1 MQDSEIFF
9 LTNENKTLSGIDELK
24 CPAEVYVPSGVTKID
39 RRAFAAC
46 PAKKIFLPDTV
57 MQIGYEA
64 FYGCDA
70 LEYVRFPKKIELVEP
85 AIFRECFSLRKVE
98 LGDEIAALSENMF
111 ECCYSLEEAPFR
123 SGIMEL
129 PRNVFS
135 ECYSLESLV
144 IPEGVA
150 VIKSGAAAYCK
161 NLSTLVL
168 PSSIK
173 IIEDD
178 AFRNCMSLAH
188 IRFSAEN
195 PVFFTDEDSSALFER
210 HDDGTL
216 SLIKVPVNATQIR
229 IPKNVTHSHSEA
241 FQGCDSIEKVFLD
254 CALTDH
260 PLFVALKTEIVD
272 AEFIDETQIKPET
285 KTEVEAKVEAETE
298 IETETQ
304 IEVAQKKPRKPR
316 AKKNEISE
324 EKNSEAEAENNSAQ
338 MKSDSSGENQEEFQI
353 ENPKEK
359 LDFEKTEKTETPAKK
374 EKIKVAKAKDSAKI
388 SEGENAAEIDETK
401 TDELAE
407 KKEKPSKKPRKPREK
422 KKTLIIEETLSA
434 EPPEPQI
441 EIEFPVPDTA
451 SAEIESESTDAETST
466 EQIATESEIIEEPL
480 VEEGVIAE
488 ASLEQVATESEVAED
503 SAEQVAVETKIIEE
517 PVMEDVA
524 DAEIENE
531 SEAESADAPVE
542 QIEIE
547 DEISEEPLAEESV
560 NAEIEN
566 ETESTESSTK
576 QVAENS
582 TEQIE
587 IEDEVADILGQNI
600 ASGETA
606 EEEEDELRGITITI
620 EELDEAMMRG
630 IQEEEESDYKI
641 PEGIFPTDNAE
652 EAVEDLPPPEPRF
665 VNGMIS
671 VSSAFEVVD
680 ERTLYPDRAEED
692 LCTLAPSEMEDITTL
707 VVVTE
712 FLDDDGKIS
721 ASAKDFCVA
730 LAKKY
735 DLKRVYFFGA
745 LSLDNDEF
753 LYGFGKFALYRN
765 VVFVPNASNFDSLS
779 SEVKS
784 FAEIAELDT
793 TNFHNLKNADVPE
806 LELPFKIFASE
817 NSQSGKNEIEEM
829 PHEEFADTENECV
842 ADEQIADA
850 PPATEEIPLSAQEE
864 VAPQILEEP
873 QEKNSA
879 TGKGLLARAQEK
891 DFAAPQGKGLLA
903 RAQSALEKF

>member
-46 PAKKIFLPDTV
+46 PAKKIFLPDSVT
-57 MQIGYEA
+57 QIGYEA

-70 LEYVRFPKKIELVEP
+70 LEYVRFPKKIESVEP

-98 LGDEIAALSENMF
+98 FGDEISALSENMF

-123 SGIMEL
+123 SGILEL

-135 ECYSLESLV
+135 ECISLESLV

-178 AFRNCMSLAH
+178 AFRNCTNLAH

-254 CALTDH
+254 CAMVDH

-272 AEFIDETQIKPET
+272 AEFVDETQIK
-285 KTEVEAKVEAETE
+285 TE
-298 IETETQ
+298 IK
-304 IEVAQKKPRKPR
+304 IEAAQKKPRKPR
-316 AKKNEISE
+316 AKKNEISAE
-324 EKNSEAEAENNSAQ
+324 EKKSETKTEKKSAQ
-338 MKSDSSGENQEEFQI
+338 VESDLSEEIQI
-353 ENPKEK
+353 ENPKEN
-359 LDFEKTEKTETPAKK
+359 LDFEKNEENETP
-374 EKIKVAKAKDSAKI
+374 
-388 SEGENAAEIDETK
+388 
-401 TDELAE
+401 
-407 KKEKPSKKPRKPREK
+407 PKKPRKPREK
-422 KKTLIIEETLSA
+422 KKILIIEETLSA
-434 EPPEPQI
+434 EPSEPKI
-441 EIEFPVPDTA
+441 EIELPTSDTA
-451 SAEIESESTDAETST
+451 VAENENAAAEQIAIEDEVAEEPQTEEIPESSSMEIENEITETSAAQSDIEDEVVEEPQADEIPESTSAEIENAEESLTEEIADADNENADAIEIETEITETST
-466 EQIATESEIIEEPL
+466 EQI
-480 VEEGVIAE
+480 G
-488 ASLEQVATESEVAED
+488 
-503 SAEQVAVETKIIEE
+503 
-517 PVMEDVA
+517 
-524 DAEIENE
+524 
-531 SEAESADAPVE
+531 
-542 QIEIE
+542 
-547 DEISEEPLAEESV
+547 
-560 NAEIEN
+560 
-566 ETESTESSTK
+566 
-576 QVAENS
+576 
-582 TEQIE
+582 
-587 IEDEVADILGQNI
+587 IEDEVADILEQNI
-600 ASGETA
+600 ASGETT

-652 EAVEDLPPPEPRF
+652 EELEDLPPPEPRF

-671 VSSAFEVVD
+671 VSGAFEVVD

-692 LCTLAPSEMEDITTL
+692 LCTLAPNEMENITTL

-721 ASAKDFCVA
+721 ESAKDFCVA

-765 VVFVPNASNFDSLS
+765 VIFVPNASNFDSLS

-793 TNFHNLKNADVPE
+793 ANFQNLKNTDLPE
-806 LELPFKIFASE
+806 LELPFKIFACE
-817 NSQSGKNEIEEM
+817 NSQSCENEI
-829 PHEEFADTENECV
+829 
-842 ADEQIADA
+842 
-850 PPATEEIPLSAQEE
+850 PAEEIASEKIANDEIVLEENGQAEIVDAESECAAYGQISDSPTAEENSVLRQEENPISTQEE
-864 VAPQILEEP
+864 VAPQTEEEP
-873 QEKNSA
+873 QEKNPA

-891 DFAAPQGKGLLA
+891 DFAALQGRGLLA
-903 RAQSALEKF
+903 KAQSALKKRG

>member
-9 LTNENKTLSGIDELK
+9 LTNESKTLSGIDELK

-46 PAKKIFLPDTV
+46 PAKKIFLPDSVT
-57 MQIGYEA
+57 QIGYEA

-70 LEYVRFPKKIELVEP
+70 LEYVRFPKKIESVEP

-98 LGDEIAALSENMF
+98 FGDEISALSENMF

-123 SGIMEL
+123 SGILEL

-135 ECYSLESLV
+135 ECISLESLV

-178 AFRNCMSLAH
+178 AFRNCTNLAH

-216 SLIKVPVNATQIR
+216 SLIKVPVNARQIR

-254 CALTDH
+254 CAMVDH

-272 AEFIDETQIKPET
+272 AEFIDEMEKGISP
-285 KTEVEAKVEAETE
+285 EVEIEKNEAEE
-298 IETETQ
+298 NSL
-304 IEVAQKKPRKPR
+304 R
-316 AKKNEISE
+316 ADANLSE
-324 EKNSEAEAENNSAQ
+324 ENP
-338 MKSDSSGENQEEFQI
+338 
-353 ENPKEK
+353 PKEK
-359 LDFEKTEKTETPAKK
+359 VDFEKTEESKTPAEKEKSKSKKTEKAETPKKK
-374 EKIKVAKAKDSAKI
+374 EAS
-388 SEGENAAEIDETK
+388 
-401 TDELAE
+401 
-407 KKEKPSKKPRKPREK
+407 PKKPRKPREK
-422 KKTLIIEETLSA
+422 KKKTLVIEETLSA
-434 EPPEPQI
+434 EPSEPKI
-441 EIEFPVPDTA
+441 EIELPTSDTA
-451 SAEIESESTDAETST
+451 SAEIENEIAEASLTEECAVAENENIDALEIETEITETST
-466 EQIATESEIIEEPL
+466 EQIA
-480 VEEGVIAE
+480 
-488 ASLEQVATESEVAED
+488 
-503 SAEQVAVETKIIEE
+503 
-517 PVMEDVA
+517 
-524 DAEIENE
+524 
-531 SEAESADAPVE
+531 
-542 QIEIE
+542 IE
-547 DEISEEPLAEESV
+547 DEI
-560 NAEIEN
+560 
-566 ETESTESSTK
+566 
-576 QVAENS
+576 
-582 TEQIE
+582 
-587 IEDEVADILGQNI
+587 ADILEQNI
-600 ASGETA
+600 ASGETT

-652 EAVEDLPPPEPRF
+652 EELEDLPPPEPRF

-671 VSSAFEVVD
+671 VSGAFEVVD

-692 LCTLAPSEMEDITTL
+692 LCTLAPNEMEDITTL

-721 ASAKDFCVA
+721 ESAKDFCVA

-765 VVFVPNASNFDSLS
+765 VIFVPNAPNFDSLS

-793 TNFHNLKNADVPE
+793 TNFQNLKNADLPE
-806 LELPFKIFASE
+806 LELPFKIFACE
-817 NSQSGKNEIEEM
+817 NSQSRENEIPAEEIASEKIANDEIVL
-829 PHEEFADTENECV
+829 EENGQAEIVDAESEC
-842 ADEQIADA
+842 AAYGQISDA
-850 PPATEEIPLSAQEE
+850 PMAEENSVSRREENPVSTQEE
-864 VAPQILEEP
+864 AAPHTQEEP
-873 QEKNSA
+873 QDKISV

-891 DFAAPQGKGLLA
+891 DFAALQGRGLLA
-903 RAQSALEKF
+903 KAQSALKKRG

>member
-9 LTNENKTLSGIDELK
+9 LTNESKTLSGIDELK

-46 PAKKIFLPDTV
+46 PAKKIFLPDSVT
-57 MQIGYEA
+57 QIGYEA

-70 LEYVRFPKKIELVEP
+70 LEYVRFPKKIESVEP

-98 LGDEIAALSENMF
+98 FGDEISALSENMF

-123 SGIMEL
+123 SGILEL

-135 ECYSLESLV
+135 ECISLESLV

-178 AFRNCMSLAH
+178 AFRNCTNLAH

-216 SLIKVPVNATQIR
+216 SLIKVPVNARQIR

-254 CALTDH
+254 CAMVDH

-272 AEFIDETQIKPET
+272 AEFIDEMEKGISP
-285 KTEVEAKVEAETE
+285 EVEIEKNEAEE
-298 IETETQ
+298 NSL
-304 IEVAQKKPRKPR
+304 R
-316 AKKNEISE
+316 ADANLSE
-324 EKNSEAEAENNSAQ
+324 ENP
-338 MKSDSSGENQEEFQI
+338 
-353 ENPKEK
+353 PKEK
-359 LDFEKTEKTETPAKK
+359 VDFEKTEESKTPAEKEKSKSKKTEKAETPKKK
-374 EKIKVAKAKDSAKI
+374 EAS
-388 SEGENAAEIDETK
+388 
-401 TDELAE
+401 
-407 KKEKPSKKPRKPREK
+407 PKKPRKPREK
-422 KKTLIIEETLSA
+422 KKKTLVIEETLSA
-434 EPPEPQI
+434 EPSEPKI
-441 EIEFPVPDTA
+441 EIELPTSDTA
-451 SAEIESESTDAETST
+451 SAEIENEIAEASLTEECAVAENENIDALEIETEITETST
-466 EQIATESEIIEEPL
+466 EQIA
-480 VEEGVIAE
+480 
-488 ASLEQVATESEVAED
+488 
-503 SAEQVAVETKIIEE
+503 
-517 PVMEDVA
+517 
-524 DAEIENE
+524 
-531 SEAESADAPVE
+531 
-542 QIEIE
+542 IE
-547 DEISEEPLAEESV
+547 DEI
-560 NAEIEN
+560 
-566 ETESTESSTK
+566 
-576 QVAENS
+576 
-582 TEQIE
+582 
-587 IEDEVADILGQNI
+587 ADILEQNI
-600 ASGETA
+600 ASGETT

-652 EAVEDLPPPEPRF
+652 EELEDLPPPEPRF

-671 VSSAFEVVD
+671 VSGAFEVVD

-692 LCTLAPSEMEDITTL
+692 LCTLAPNEMEDITTL

-721 ASAKDFCVA
+721 ESAKDFCVA

-765 VVFVPNASNFDSLS
+765 VIFVPNAPNFDSLS

-793 TNFHNLKNADVPE
+793 TNFQNLKNADLPE
-806 LELPFKIFASE
+806 LELPFKIFACE
-817 NSQSGKNEIEEM
+817 NSQSCENEIPAEEIASEKIANDEIVL
-829 PHEEFADTENECV
+829 EENGQAEIVDAESEC
-842 ADEQIADA
+842 AAYGQISDA
-850 PPATEEIPLSAQEE
+850 PMAEENSVSRREENPVSTQEE
-864 VAPQILEEP
+864 AAPHTQEEP
-873 QEKNSA
+873 QDKISV

-891 DFAAPQGKGLLA
+891 DFAALQGRGLLA
-903 RAQSALEKF
+903 KAQSALKKRG

>member
-9 LTNENKTLSGIDELK
+9 LTNESKTLSGIDELK

-46 PAKKIFLPDTV
+46 PAKKIFLPDSVT
-57 MQIGYEA
+57 QIGYEA

-70 LEYVRFPKKIELVEP
+70 LEYVRFPKKIESVEP

-98 LGDEIAALSENMF
+98 FGDEISALSENMF

-123 SGIMEL
+123 SGILEL

-135 ECYSLESLV
+135 ECISLESLV

-178 AFRNCMSLAH
+178 AFRNCTNLAH

-216 SLIKVPVNATQIR
+216 SLIKVPVNARQIR

-254 CALTDH
+254 CAMVDH

-272 AEFIDETQIKPET
+272 AEFIDEMEKGISP
-285 KTEVEAKVEAETE
+285 EVEIEKNEAEE
-298 IETETQ
+298 NSL
-304 IEVAQKKPRKPR
+304 R
-316 AKKNEISE
+316 ADANLSE
-324 EKNSEAEAENNSAQ
+324 ENP
-338 MKSDSSGENQEEFQI
+338 
-353 ENPKEK
+353 PKEK
-359 LDFEKTEKTETPAKK
+359 VDLEKTEESKTPAEKEKSKSKKTEKAETPKKK
-374 EKIKVAKAKDSAKI
+374 EAS
-388 SEGENAAEIDETK
+388 
-401 TDELAE
+401 
-407 KKEKPSKKPRKPREK
+407 PKKPRKPREK
-422 KKTLIIEETLSA
+422 KKKTLVIEETLSA
-434 EPPEPQI
+434 EPSEPKI
-441 EIEFPVPDTA
+441 EIELPTSDTA
-451 SAEIESESTDAETST
+451 SAEIENEIAEASLTEECAVAENENADALEIETEITETST
-466 EQIATESEIIEEPL
+466 EQIA
-480 VEEGVIAE
+480 
-488 ASLEQVATESEVAED
+488 
-503 SAEQVAVETKIIEE
+503 
-517 PVMEDVA
+517 
-524 DAEIENE
+524 
-531 SEAESADAPVE
+531 
-542 QIEIE
+542 IE
-547 DEISEEPLAEESV
+547 DEI
-560 NAEIEN
+560 
-566 ETESTESSTK
+566 
-576 QVAENS
+576 
-582 TEQIE
+582 
-587 IEDEVADILGQNI
+587 ADILEQNI
-600 ASGETA
+600 ASGETT

-652 EAVEDLPPPEPRF
+652 EELEDLPPPEPRF

-671 VSSAFEVVD
+671 VSGAFEVVD

-692 LCTLAPSEMEDITTL
+692 LCTLAPNEMEDITTL

-721 ASAKDFCVA
+721 ESAKDFCVA

-765 VVFVPNASNFDSLS
+765 VIFVPNATDFDSLS

-793 TNFHNLKNADVPE
+793 ANFQNLKNTDLPE
-806 LELPFKIFASE
+806 LELPFKIFVCE
-817 NSQSGKNEIEEM
+817 NSQSCENEIPAEEIASEKIVNDEIVL
-829 PHEEFADTENECV
+829 EENGQAEIVDAESEC
-842 ADEQIADA
+842 AAYGQISDA
-850 PPATEEIPLSAQEE
+850 PMAEENPVSTQEE
-864 VAPQILEEP
+864 VASQTEEEP
-873 QEKNSA
+873 QDKISV

-891 DFAAPQGKGLLA
+891 DFAALQGRGLLA
-903 RAQSALEKF
+903 KAQSALKKRG

>member
-9 LTNENKTLSGIDELK
+9 LTNESKTLSGIDELK

-46 PAKKIFLPDTV
+46 PAKKIFLPDSVT
-57 MQIGYEA
+57 QIGYEA

-70 LEYVRFPKKIELVEP
+70 LEYVRFPKKIESVEP

-98 LGDEIAALSENMF
+98 FGDEISALSENMF

-123 SGIMEL
+123 SGILEL

-135 ECYSLESLV
+135 ECISLESLV

-178 AFRNCMSLAH
+178 AFRNCTNLAH

-216 SLIKVPVNATQIR
+216 SLIKVPVNARQIR

-254 CALTDH
+254 CAMVDH

-272 AEFIDETQIKPET
+272 AEFIDETEKEISP
-285 KTEVEAKVEAETE
+285 EAE
-298 IETETQ
+298 IE
-304 IEVAQKKPRKPR
+304 
-316 AKKNEISE
+316 KNEAEENSLRADANLSE
-324 EKNSEAEAENNSAQ
+324 ENP
-338 MKSDSSGENQEEFQI
+338 
-353 ENPKEK
+353 PKEK
-359 LDFEKTEKTETPAKK
+359 VDFEKTEESKTPAEKEKSKSKKTEKAETPKKK
-374 EKIKVAKAKDSAKI
+374 EAS
-388 SEGENAAEIDETK
+388 
-401 TDELAE
+401 
-407 KKEKPSKKPRKPREK
+407 PKKPRKPREK
-422 KKTLIIEETLSA
+422 KKKTLVIEETLSA
-434 EPPEPQI
+434 EPSEPKI
-441 EIEFPVPDTA
+441 EIELPTSDTA
-451 SAEIESESTDAETST
+451 SAEIENEIAEETLTEECASAKIENTEEASLEKSMDAENEIVDALEIETEINETSAAQSDIEDEIAEEPQTEEIPESTSAEIENEIAEASLTEECAVAENENIDALEIETEITETST
-466 EQIATESEIIEEPL
+466 EQIA
-480 VEEGVIAE
+480 
-488 ASLEQVATESEVAED
+488 
-503 SAEQVAVETKIIEE
+503 
-517 PVMEDVA
+517 
-524 DAEIENE
+524 
-531 SEAESADAPVE
+531 
-542 QIEIE
+542 IE
-547 DEISEEPLAEESV
+547 DEI
-560 NAEIEN
+560 
-566 ETESTESSTK
+566 
-576 QVAENS
+576 
-582 TEQIE
+582 
-587 IEDEVADILGQNI
+587 ADILEQNI
-600 ASGETA
+600 ASGETT

-652 EAVEDLPPPEPRF
+652 EELEDLPPPEPRF

-671 VSSAFEVVD
+671 VSGAFEVVD

-692 LCTLAPSEMEDITTL
+692 LCTLAPNEMEDITTL

-721 ASAKDFCVA
+721 ESAKDFCVA

-765 VVFVPNASNFDSLS
+765 VIFVPNAPNFDSLS
-779 SEVKS
+779 SDVKS

-793 TNFHNLKNADVPE
+793 TNFQNLKNADLPE

-817 NSQSGKNEIEEM
+817 NSQSSENEIPAEEIASEKIVNDEIVL
-829 PHEEFADTENECV
+829 EENGQAEIVDAESEC
-842 ADEQIADA
+842 AAYGQISDA
-850 PPATEEIPLSAQEE
+850 PMAEENSVSRREENPVSTQGEAASHTQEE
-864 VAPQILEEP
+864 PHDKISV
-873 QEKNSA
+873 

-891 DFAAPQGKGLLA
+891 DFAALQGRGLLA
-903 RAQSALEKF
+903 KAQSALKKRG

>member
-9 LTNENKTLSGIDELK
+9 LTNESKTLSGIDELK

-46 PAKKIFLPDTV
+46 PAKKIFLPDSVT
-57 MQIGYEA
+57 QIGYEA

-70 LEYVRFPKKIELVEP
+70 LEYVRFPKKIESVEP

-98 LGDEIAALSENMF
+98 FGDEISALSENMF

-123 SGIMEL
+123 SGILEL

-135 ECYSLESLV
+135 ECISLESLV

-178 AFRNCMSLAH
+178 AFRNCTNLAH

-216 SLIKVPVNATQIR
+216 SLIKVPVNARQIR

-254 CALTDH
+254 CAMVDH

-272 AEFIDETQIKPET
+272 AEFIDEMEKGISP
-285 KTEVEAKVEAETE
+285 EVEIEKNEAEE
-298 IETETQ
+298 NSL
-304 IEVAQKKPRKPR
+304 R
-316 AKKNEISE
+316 ADANLSE
-324 EKNSEAEAENNSAQ
+324 ENP
-338 MKSDSSGENQEEFQI
+338 
-353 ENPKEK
+353 PKEK
-359 LDFEKTEKTETPAKK
+359 VDLEKTEESKTPAEKEKSKSKKTEKAETPKKK
-374 EKIKVAKAKDSAKI
+374 EAS
-388 SEGENAAEIDETK
+388 
-401 TDELAE
+401 
-407 KKEKPSKKPRKPREK
+407 PKKPRKPREK
-422 KKTLIIEETLSA
+422 KKKTLVIEETLSA
-434 EPPEPQI
+434 EPSEPKI
-441 EIEFPVPDTA
+441 EIELPTSDTA
-451 SAEIESESTDAETST
+451 SAEIENEIAEASLTEECAVAENENIDALEIETEITETST
-466 EQIATESEIIEEPL
+466 EQIA
-480 VEEGVIAE
+480 
-488 ASLEQVATESEVAED
+488 
-503 SAEQVAVETKIIEE
+503 
-517 PVMEDVA
+517 
-524 DAEIENE
+524 
-531 SEAESADAPVE
+531 
-542 QIEIE
+542 IE
-547 DEISEEPLAEESV
+547 DEI
-560 NAEIEN
+560 
-566 ETESTESSTK
+566 
-576 QVAENS
+576 
-582 TEQIE
+582 
-587 IEDEVADILGQNI
+587 ADILEQNI
-600 ASGETA
+600 ASGETT

-652 EAVEDLPPPEPRF
+652 EELEDLPPPEPRF

-671 VSSAFEVVD
+671 VSGAFEVVD

-692 LCTLAPSEMEDITTL
+692 LCTLAPNEMEDITTL

-721 ASAKDFCVA
+721 ESAKDFCVA

-765 VVFVPNASNFDSLS
+765 VIFVPNAPNFDSLS

-793 TNFHNLKNADVPE
+793 TNFQNLKNADLPE
-806 LELPFKIFASE
+806 LELPFKIFACE
-817 NSQSGKNEIEEM
+817 NSQSCENEIPAEEIASEKIANDEIVL
-829 PHEEFADTENECV
+829 EENGQAEIVDAESEC
-842 ADEQIADA
+842 AAYGQISDA
-850 PPATEEIPLSAQEE
+850 PMAEENSVSRREENPVSTQEE
-864 VAPQILEEP
+864 AAPHTQEEP
-873 QEKNSA
+873 QDKISV

-891 DFAAPQGKGLLA
+891 DFAALQGRGLLA
-903 RAQSALEKF
+903 KAQSALKKRG

>member
-9 LTNENKTLSGIDELK
+9 LTNESKTLSGIDELK

-46 PAKKIFLPDTV
+46 PAKKIFLPDSVT
-57 MQIGYEA
+57 QIGYEA

-70 LEYVRFPKKIELVEP
+70 LEYVRFPKKIESVEP

-98 LGDEIAALSENMF
+98 FGDEISALSENMF

-123 SGIMEL
+123 SGILEL

-135 ECYSLESLV
+135 ECISLESLV

-178 AFRNCMSLAH
+178 AFRNCTNLAH

-216 SLIKVPVNATQIR
+216 SLIKVPVNARQIR

-254 CALTDH
+254 CAMVDH

-272 AEFIDETQIKPET
+272 AEFVDETQIK
-285 KTEVEAKVEAETE
+285 TE
-298 IETETQ
+298 IK
-304 IEVAQKKPRKPR
+304 IEAAQKKPRKPR
-316 AKKNEISE
+316 AKKNEISAE
-324 EKNSEAEAENNSAQ
+324 EKKSETKTEKKSAQ
-338 MKSDSSGENQEEFQI
+338 VESDLSEEIQI
-353 ENPKEK
+353 ENPKEN
-359 LDFEKTEKTETPAKK
+359 LDFEKNEENETP
-374 EKIKVAKAKDSAKI
+374 
-388 SEGENAAEIDETK
+388 
-401 TDELAE
+401 
-407 KKEKPSKKPRKPREK
+407 PKKPRKPREK
-422 KKTLIIEETLSA
+422 KKILIIEETLSA
-434 EPPEPQI
+434 EPSEPKI
-441 EIEFPVPDTA
+441 EIELPTSDTA
-451 SAEIESESTDAETST
+451 VAENENAAAEQIAIEDEVAEEPQTEEIPESSSMEIENEITETSAAQSDIEDEVVEEPQADEIPESTSAEIENAEESLTEEIADADNENADAIEIETEITETST
-466 EQIATESEIIEEPL
+466 EQI
-480 VEEGVIAE
+480 G
-488 ASLEQVATESEVAED
+488 
-503 SAEQVAVETKIIEE
+503 
-517 PVMEDVA
+517 
-524 DAEIENE
+524 
-531 SEAESADAPVE
+531 
-542 QIEIE
+542 
-547 DEISEEPLAEESV
+547 
-560 NAEIEN
+560 
-566 ETESTESSTK
+566 
-576 QVAENS
+576 
-582 TEQIE
+582 
-587 IEDEVADILGQNI
+587 IEDEVADILEQNI
-600 ASGETA
+600 ASGETT

-652 EAVEDLPPPEPRF
+652 EELEDLPPPEPRF

-671 VSSAFEVVD
+671 VSGAFEVVD

-692 LCTLAPSEMEDITTL
+692 LCTLAPNEMENITTL

-721 ASAKDFCVA
+721 ESAKDFCVA

-765 VVFVPNASNFDSLS
+765 VIFVPNASNFDSLS

-793 TNFHNLKNADVPE
+793 ANFQNLKNTDLPE
-806 LELPFKIFASE
+806 LELPFKIFACE
-817 NSQSGKNEIEEM
+817 NSQSCENEIPAEEIASEKIANDEIVL
-829 PHEEFADTENECV
+829 EENGQAEIVDAESEC
-842 ADEQIADA
+842 AAYGQISDA
-850 PPATEEIPLSAQEE
+850 PMAEENSVSRREENPVSTQEE
-864 VAPQILEEP
+864 AAPHTQEEP
-873 QEKNSA
+873 QDKISV

-891 DFAAPQGKGLLA
+891 DFAALQGRGLLA
-903 RAQSALEKF
+903 KAQSALKKRG

>member
-9 LTNENKTLSGIDELK
+9 LTNESKTLSGIDELK

-46 PAKKIFLPDTV
+46 PAKKIFLPDSVT
-57 MQIGYEA
+57 QIGYEA

-70 LEYVRFPKKIELVEP
+70 LEYVRFPKKIESVEP

-98 LGDEIAALSENMF
+98 FGDEISALSENMF

-123 SGIMEL
+123 SGILEL

-135 ECYSLESLV
+135 ECISLESLV

-178 AFRNCMSLAH
+178 AFRNCTNLAH

-216 SLIKVPVNATQIR
+216 SLIKVPVNARQIR

-254 CALTDH
+254 CAMVDH

-272 AEFIDETQIKPET
+272 AEFIDEMEKGISP
-285 KTEVEAKVEAETE
+285 EVEIEKNEAEE
-298 IETETQ
+298 NSL
-304 IEVAQKKPRKPR
+304 R
-316 AKKNEISE
+316 ADANLSE
-324 EKNSEAEAENNSAQ
+324 ENP
-338 MKSDSSGENQEEFQI
+338 
-353 ENPKEK
+353 PKEK
-359 LDFEKTEKTETPAKK
+359 VDFEKTEESKTPAEKEKSKSKKTEKAETPKKK
-374 EKIKVAKAKDSAKI
+374 EAS
-388 SEGENAAEIDETK
+388 
-401 TDELAE
+401 
-407 KKEKPSKKPRKPREK
+407 PKKPRKPREK
-422 KKTLIIEETLSA
+422 KKKTLVIEETLSA
-434 EPPEPQI
+434 EPSEPKI
-441 EIEFPVPDTA
+441 EIELPTSDTA
-451 SAEIESESTDAETST
+451 SAEIENEIAEASLTEECAVAENENIDALEIETEITETST
-466 EQIATESEIIEEPL
+466 EQIA
-480 VEEGVIAE
+480 
-488 ASLEQVATESEVAED
+488 
-503 SAEQVAVETKIIEE
+503 
-517 PVMEDVA
+517 
-524 DAEIENE
+524 
-531 SEAESADAPVE
+531 
-542 QIEIE
+542 IE
-547 DEISEEPLAEESV
+547 DEI
-560 NAEIEN
+560 
-566 ETESTESSTK
+566 
-576 QVAENS
+576 
-582 TEQIE
+582 
-587 IEDEVADILGQNI
+587 ADILEQNI
-600 ASGETA
+600 ASGETT

-652 EAVEDLPPPEPRF
+652 EELEDLPPPEPRF

-671 VSSAFEVVD
+671 VSGAFEVVD

-692 LCTLAPSEMEDITTL
+692 LCTLAPNEMEDITTL

-721 ASAKDFCVA
+721 ESAKDFCVA

-765 VVFVPNASNFDSLS
+765 VIFVPNAPNFDSLS

-793 TNFHNLKNADVPE
+793 TNFQNLKNADLPE
-806 LELPFKIFASE
+806 LELPFKIFACE
-817 NSQSGKNEIEEM
+817 NSQSCENEIPAEEIASEKIANDEIVL
-829 PHEEFADTENECV
+829 EENGQAEIVDAESEC
-842 ADEQIADA
+842 AAYGQISDA
-850 PPATEEIPLSAQEE
+850 PMAEENPVSTQEE
-864 VAPQILEEP
+864 AAPHTQEEP
-873 QEKNSA
+873 QDKICV

-891 DFAAPQGKGLLA
+891 DFAALPGRGLLA
-903 RAQSALEKF
+903 KAQSALKKRG

>member
-1 MQDSEIFF
+1 MQDSEFFF
-9 LTNENKTLSGIDELK
+9 LTNESKTLSGIDELK
-24 CPAEVYVPSGVTKID
+24 CPAEVHVPSGVTKID

-46 PAKKIFLPDTV
+46 PAKKIFLPDSVT
-57 MQIGYEA
+57 QIGYEA

-70 LEYVRFPKKIELVEP
+70 LEYVRFPKKIESVEP

-98 LGDEIAALSENMF
+98 FGDEISALSENMF

-123 SGIMEL
+123 SGILEL

-135 ECYSLESLV
+135 ECISLESLV

-178 AFRNCMSLAH
+178 AFRNCTNLAH

-216 SLIKVPVNATQIR
+216 SLIKVPVNARQIR

-254 CALTDH
+254 CAMVDH

-272 AEFIDETQIKPET
+272 AEFIDETEKEISP
-285 KTEVEAKVEAETE
+285 EAE
-298 IETETQ
+298 IE
-304 IEVAQKKPRKPR
+304 
-316 AKKNEISE
+316 KNEAEENSLRTDANLSE
-324 EKNSEAEAENNSAQ
+324 ENP
-338 MKSDSSGENQEEFQI
+338 
-353 ENPKEK
+353 PKEK
-359 LDFEKTEKTETPAKK
+359 VDLEESAKDKIPSQKAKPKSKKVEKTETP
-374 EKIKVAKAKDSAKI
+374 
-388 SEGENAAEIDETK
+388 
-401 TDELAE
+401 E
-407 KKEKPSKKPRKPREK
+407 KKENSPKKPRKPREK
-422 KKTLIIEETLSA
+422 KKKASFIEETLSA
-434 EPPEPQI
+434 EPSEPKI
-441 EIEFPVPDTA
+441 EIELPASDTA
-451 SAEIESESTDAETST
+451 SAEIET
-466 EQIATESEIIEEPL
+466 E
-480 VEEGVIAE
+480 IAE
-488 ASLEQVATESEVAED
+488 AALTEECAVAEN
-503 SAEQVAVETKIIEE
+503 EN
-517 PVMEDVA
+517 A
-524 DAEIENE
+524 DALEIETE
-531 SEAESADAPVE
+531 ITETTE
-542 QIEIE
+542 QSDIE
-547 DEISEEPLAEESV
+547 DEIVEEPQTEEIPESSSMEIENAEESLSE
-560 NAEIEN
+560 EIAGAEN
-566 ETESTESSTK
+566 EN
-576 QVAENS
+576 AAA
-582 TEQIE
+582 EQIG
-587 IEDEVADILGQNI
+587 IEDEVADILEQNI
-600 ASGETA
+600 ASGETT

-652 EAVEDLPPPEPRF
+652 EEPEDLPPPEPRF

-671 VSSAFEVVD
+671 VSGAFEVVD

-692 LCTLAPSEMEDITTL
+692 LCTLAPNEMEDITTL

-721 ASAKDFCVA
+721 ESAKDFCVA

-765 VVFVPNASNFDSLS
+765 VIFVPNAPNFDSLS

-793 TNFHNLKNADVPE
+793 ANFQNLKNTDLPE
-806 LELPFKIFASE
+806 LELPFKIFACE
-817 NSQSGKNEIEEM
+817 NSQSRENEIPAEEIASEKIVNDEIVL
-829 PHEEFADTENECV
+829 EENGQAEIVDAESEC
-842 ADEQIADA
+842 AAYGQISDA
-850 PPATEEIPLSAQEE
+850 PMAEENPVSTQEE
-864 VAPQILEEP
+864 VASQTEEEP
-873 QEKNSA
+873 QDKISV

-891 DFAAPQGKGLLA
+891 DFAALQGRGLLA
-903 RAQSALEKF
+903 KAQSALKKRG